1 MKKQLIG
8 GILLLLFS
16 TLTLA
21 HPGHGL
27 SSAYAGFMHPFMGW
41 DHLLMMLAVG
51 VWASRLTGNLHWQ
64 LPLTFVSF
72 MAIGAGVG
80 FLGLRLVGM
89 ETAIAS
95 SVIAMGILLVINLRL
110 SSQVRVAIIASFALF
125 HGLAHGVELD
135 STQNNSAL
143 LGILLATL
151 ILHGIGYIA
160 GLQQYQIRRWLD
172 LGLAL
177 VMMLTGSL
185 LLVN

>member
-8 GILLLLFS
+8 GVLLSLFS
-16 TLTLA
+16 TLALA

-51 VWASRLTGNLHWQ
+51 VWAAKLTGNLRWQ

-95 SVIAMGILLVINLRL
+95 SVIAMGVLLVMNLRL
-110 SSQVRVAIIASFALF
+110 SSQLRVVIIASFALF
-125 HGLAHGVELD
+125 HGLAHGVELN
-135 STQNNSAL
+135 STQNVSAL
-143 LGILLATL
+143 VGMLLATL
-151 ILHGIGYIA
+151 ILHGIGYVA
-160 GLQQYQIRRWLD
+160 GLQQHQIRRWVD
-172 LGLAL
+172 IGLAI
-177 VMMLTGSL
+177 VMVFTGGL

>member
-8 GILLLLFS
+8 GILLSLFS
-16 TLTLA
+16 TLALA

-51 VWASRLTGNLHWQ
+51 VWAAKLKGNLRWQ

-95 SVIAMGILLVINLRL
+95 SVIVMGILLVMNLRL
-110 SSQVRVAIIASFALF
+110 SPQIRVIIIASFALF
-125 HGLAHGVELD
+125 HGLAHGVELN
-135 STQNNSAL
+135 STQNVSAL
-143 LGILLATL
+143 VGMLLATL
-151 ILHGIGYIA
+151 ILHGIGYVA
-160 GLQQYQIRRWLD
+160 GLQQHQIRRWVD
-172 LGLAL
+172 IGLAL
-177 VMMLTGSL
+177 VMVFTGGL